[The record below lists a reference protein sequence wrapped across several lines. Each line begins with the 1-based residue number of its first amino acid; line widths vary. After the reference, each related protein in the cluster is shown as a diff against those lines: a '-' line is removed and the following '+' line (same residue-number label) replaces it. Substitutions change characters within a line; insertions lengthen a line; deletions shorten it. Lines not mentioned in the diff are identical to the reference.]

1 MQISS
6 SKLHSLKSRPET
18 RDSGFSDP
26 RPGRWDPET
35 RHPETLRPGILK
47 SRPWDPGPGTRDPEK
62 MPLLQWKCSRIDA
75 FSFKI
80 VVRAFLL
87 SFFASHSRIV
97 WISFYLETSS
107 LEPFSLFYD
116 LIASYYTKGKWQW
129 RQDYLFWFQPYHFDK
144 KMFLYLCL
152 FLSTWSEEFI

>member
-1 MQISS
+1 M
-6 SKLHSLKSRPET
+6 RPW
-18 RDSGFSDP
+18 DQAP
-26 RPGRWDPET
+26 WDPET
-35 RHPETLRPGILK
+35 QDPEIQTLR
-47 SRPWDPGPGTRDPEK
+47 PGTRDPEK
-62 MPLLQWKCSRIDA
+62 MPLLQWKCSRTDA

-144 KMFLYLCL
+144 KMFLYLL
-152 FLSTWSEEFI
+152 FLISLHLIWRVHLIRNCLI